1 MIEQEEGVDQEI
13 QLPDQDP
20 DQEDL
25 PDQKGLPD
33 LEDQKDQKDLPDQE
47 VDPHQGEAVRQEEI
61 SITDIITGIIGSR
74 LNCTIL

>member
-33 LEDQKDQKDLPDQE
+33 LEDQKDLPDQE